1 VEHIRGFFYLFAC
14 PNNQLD
20 ARKIRLAGGSK
31 FFYNVF
37 LPVPNFVP
45 ILNSAS

>member
-1 VEHIRGFFYLFAC
+1 MKSRY
-14 PNNQLD
+14 QLD
-20 ARKIRLAGGSK
+20 ARQIRLAGGRNC
-31 FFYNVF
+31 FHGVF